1 MYAEER
7 QRTIVNLALHH
18 DRVAVSDL
26 AEQFGVTTETIRR
39 DLDVLDERGI
49 LHRVHGG
56 AVVAENLS
64 LLETGLAEREPA
76 NAVQKARI
84 AEAAQAYL
92 PGANGSVLL
101 DAGTTTGR
109 LAALLNPG
117 SVKTLVT
124 NSLPIASQLS
134 ANSISVQLL
143 GGRVRG
149 ITGATVGADATAALR
164 RLRCD
169 VAFIGANGLSLRHG
183 LSTPDPEEAAVKE
196 AMVLAASR
204 VVVLADS
211 SKIGVELL
219 VGFAELRQVDVLITD
234 EGLIDHDRDEL
245 VRAGVE
251 VVVA

>member
-7 QRTIVNLALHH
+7 QRTIVNLAVHQ
-18 DRVAVSDL
+18 DRVAVSEL

-39 DLDVLDERGI
+39 DLDVLDQRGI
-49 LHRVHGG
+49 LRRVHGG
-56 AVVAENLS
+56 AVVAENVS
-64 LLETGLAEREPA
+64 LLEAGLAEREPA
-76 NAVQKARI
+76 NAIQKARI
-84 AEAAQAYL
+84 AEAALAYL

-117 SVKTLVT
+117 TVTTVIT
-124 NSLPIASQLS
+124 NSLPIASQLA
-134 ANSISVQLL
+134 ANAVNVRLL

-149 ITGATVGADATAALR
+149 VTGATVGSEAAAALV

-169 VAFIGANGLSLRHG
+169 VAFLGTNGISLRHG

-196 AMVLAASR
+196 AMAQAASR

-211 SKIGVELL
+211 SKVGAELL
-219 VGFAELRQVDVLITD
+219 VGFAALARIDVLITD
-234 EGLIDHDRDEL
+234 DGLPASDRADLEQ
-245 VRAGVE
+245 AGVT
-251 VVVA
+251 VVIA